1 MENKHIE
8 HLTKSSIEHDIK
20 DFYISN
26 IKSVF
31 VATLFLYLGILF
43 MWFSCDL
50 SKKNSWD
57 LIIIAIFSI
66 YIILIL
72 SFTVY
77 FIHIIKQYLQKDIKY
92 TVVTDTFT
100 KIGRKHKFCYGI
112 FGMPC
117 MCFSKHGK
125 FILHFY
131 RKYYK
136 WSVLYNGIEDDKI
149 IDRSTPGDKFYL
161 VIKNKRILNVYNQNM
176 FIFNDK

>member
-57 LIIIAIFSI
+57 LIIIAIFNSP
-66 YIILIL
+66 L
-72 SFTVY
+72 
-77 FIHIIKQYLQKDIKY
+77 
-92 TVVTDTFT
+92 
-100 KIGRKHKFCYGI
+100 
-112 FGMPC
+112 
-117 MCFSKHGK
+117 
-125 FILHFY
+125 
-131 RKYYK
+131 
-136 WSVLYNGIEDDKI
+136 
-149 IDRSTPGDKFYL
+149 
-161 VIKNKRILNVYNQNM
+161 
-176 FIFNDK
+176 